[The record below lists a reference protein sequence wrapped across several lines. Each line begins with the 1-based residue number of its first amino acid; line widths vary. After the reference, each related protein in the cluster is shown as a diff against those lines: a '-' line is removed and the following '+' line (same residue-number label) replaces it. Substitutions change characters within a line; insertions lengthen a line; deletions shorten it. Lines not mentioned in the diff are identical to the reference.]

1 VKTPQFSDKLHRTHK
16 TRTKSLPSPAAPA
29 TEQVQSN
36 LNRRGRK
43 TRTAVTAA
51 EVDFCAYFV
60 LTGNV
65 KQASLQAGYSAWWGY
80 ELLKKPRIQP
90 ILRDFEKR
98 KKDEAWATARDQIV
112 LTRAFLDEQFIQRLV
127 TMKTHPKVGD
137 MALVKMFETG
147 YKRTGDIQ
155 PARIS
160 AEAKACVSTQIFA
173 KRLYLPDW
181 RRKVI
186 EKLQNDERNACGVEV
201 PNGSV
206 LSPGQ

>member
-1 VKTPQFSDKLHRTHK
+1 MKTPQFSDKLHRTHK

-147 YKRTGDIQ
+147 LQAHR
-155 PARIS
+155 RH
-160 AEAKACVSTQIFA
+160 STSTHQRRGESL
-173 KRLYLPDW
+173 RLHSNFCQAPLPSRLAPKSD
-181 RRKVI
+181 R
-186 EKLQNDERNACGVEV
+186 ETSE
-201 PNGSV
+201 
-206 LSPGQ
+206 